1 MIKEIRNIFSTI
13 LKRIELKKI
22 NFLNHKFKKYI
33 VKFEEEDNNLK
44 IYNSNGDYKIVEN
57 NILNKVKAMEIINV
71 HNKEID
77 EKINYYDNKKE
88 DYKFIILLNS
98 LILLF
103 FGFFFIISFF
113 LGNYVIFFFILLSYI
128 LSFIISSI
136 YFYNIMLFREEV
148 KRLKYIK
155 EDKLVYDDYEIINL
169 FKDVFNY
176 IKLSFKECLLR
187 ISNLFERRS
196 KI

>member
-1 MIKEIRNIFSTI
+1 MIKEIRNIFNTI
-13 LKRIELKKI
+13 LKRIKLKKI

-136 YFYNIMLFREEV
+136 YFYNIILFREEV

-169 FKDVFNY
+169 FKDVFSY

>member
-13 LKRIELKKI
+13 LKKIELKKI

-77 EKINYYDNKKE
+77 EKINYYNNKKE

-155 EDKLVYDDYEIINL
+155 EDKLIYDDYEIINL
-169 FKDVFNY
+169 FKDIFSY

>member
-13 LKRIELKKI
+13 LKKIELKKI

-77 EKINYYDNKKE
+77 EKINYYNNKKE

-98 LILLF
+98 LYYCLIFYHSLYLVYI
-103 FGFFFIISFF
+103 FII
-113 LGNYVIFFFILLSYI
+113 
-128 LSFIISSI
+128 
-136 YFYNIMLFREEV
+136 
-148 KRLKYIK
+148 
-155 EDKLVYDDYEIINL
+155 
-169 FKDVFNY
+169 
-176 IKLSFKECLLR
+176 
-187 ISNLFERRS
+187 
-196 KI
+196 